1 MGPATSS
8 SSWLRRKEAASSSA
22 LRSESLSH
30 SIKKKNN
37 RIAAAVEGQS
47 MGGRRV
53 ETRAAVIGEKVA
65 AEESVVLRE
74 LKNGMGL

>member
-1 MGPATSS
+1 
-8 SSWLRRKEAASSSA
+8 
-22 LRSESLSH
+22 
-30 SIKKKNN
+30 
-37 RIAAAVEGQS
+37 